1 MENFKF
7 SISEEHGISLIKE
20 KDINILSIGI
30 STAGSAEIEMARKN
44 SNSHIIA
51 TTVDTKGLEYT
62 KNIIIKEGLE
72 DRIELRIEDVSEKLP
87 YDDNYFDFIYAR
99 LVLHYLNDMQL
110 EKALSEVYRVMKEDG
125 KFFIA
130 VRSLEEWEAKLEGS
144 TFDEKTG
151 FTKYPDI
158 KTIGTDNVRYI
169 YRRLHSKDS
178 IGQFLLKAGFKIEYT
193 EEYEEYLYRDF
204 ERINKNPKPNK
215 IIEVCVS
222 KI

>member
-72 DRIELRIEDVSEKLP
+72 DRI
-87 YDDNYFDFIYAR
+87 
-99 LVLHYLNDMQL
+99 
-110 EKALSEVYRVMKEDG
+110 
-125 KFFIA
+125 
-130 VRSLEEWEAKLEGS
+130 
-144 TFDEKTG
+144 
-151 FTKYPDI
+151 
-158 KTIGTDNVRYI
+158 
-169 YRRLHSKDS
+169 
-178 IGQFLLKAGFKIEYT
+178 
-193 EEYEEYLYRDF
+193 
-204 ERINKNPKPNK
+204 
-215 IIEVCVS
+215 
-222 KI
+222 